1 MKTEQISPYATRLFI
16 MDIQREDEGQY
27 ICAVGPL
34 RRLFDIM
41 VDGKIHKDNSSW
53 ILFVLDGRKS

>member
-16 MDIQREDEGQY
+16 MDIQLEDEGRY

-41 VDGKIHKDNSSW
+41 VDGKIDEDNSS
-53 ILFVLDGRKS
+53 